1 VQSLFWVLYSMILF
15 ALKPLFINNAQSI
28 KINLLI
34 LKCVRIET
42 PYIKEF
48 RRTINITSYS
58 IHIHFTRLV
67 SSPIHYTELVN
78 RVSAWS
84 KDWAACLLVTITWFT
99 LGGAVWNTFLSRL
112 NVPYWLSPS
121 SPACLLKPVKLL
133 KLFPNIL
140 LTKGVHSV
148 FYRIN

>member
-1 VQSLFWVLYSMILF
+1 MILF

-78 RVSAWS
+78 RVSA
-84 KDWAACLLVTITWFT
+84 
-99 LGGAVWNTFLSRL
+99 
-112 NVPYWLSPS
+112 
-121 SPACLLKPVKLL
+121 
-133 KLFPNIL
+133 
-140 LTKGVHSV
+140 
-148 FYRIN
+148 